1 MWRLDA
7 VQIPERWIVYIGR
20 YTDLAALQKKQAEL
34 VALHLLVDEVQTPAL
49 AMGLSLGAFE
59 SKAKADEA
67 LAVLSKRGIR
77 TAKVVQERAQSTAT
91 ELRLP
96 AATEALR
103 KRLEE
108 LAPSL
113 AGKAL
118 RRCEATNSASN

>member
-1 MWRLDA
+1 
-7 VQIPERWIVYIGR
+7 
-20 YTDLAALQKKQAEL
+20 
-34 VALHLLVDEVQTPAL
+34 
-49 AMGLSLGAFE
+49 MGLSLGAFD
-59 SKAKADEA
+59 SKGKAEEA
-67 LAVLSKRGIR
+67 LTVLSKRGIR
-77 TAKVVQERAQSTAT
+77 TAKVVQERATSAAT

-118 RRCEATNSASN
+118 RRCDAVNQATNSVAN